1 MIGGGDESGAAAL
14 AYIQFYRTGFHS
26 QTFADKIFEIFAAA
40 RQHFVAES
48 VGTHRGIV
56 FADKS
61 SVRVMDTFGNAD
73 NHAAVFFQGFFD
85 VFQEVFRIEIAFR
98 KIYVTGI
105 VAFVFTGKDSG
116 GSEPACVA
124 SHDLHDGDG
133 FLLIHRSVKNDF
145 PYSGSHIFG
154 GASIAGSVIC
164 VYKVVVDG
172 LGLADHADRAVDL
185 RGIAG
190 KLAHRIHGIVA
201 AYVKEPA
208 DIQFLKLFKKKRING
223 IFQRL
228 RQFVTAGTQIRAGS
242 MFQVFQLISWKSLPE
257 IQDTVFQKTFDSVY
271 HTVNLA
277 DFIRMSQP
285 FGNNSVKAAV
295 DHCGR
300 TAGLSDDKIHLC
312 HGAPPLGIIVTY
324 ILTWRKRG

>member
-1 MIGGGDESGAAAL
+1 
-14 AYIQFYRTGFHS
+14 
-26 QTFADKIFEIFAAA
+26 
-40 RQHFVAES
+40 
-48 VGTHRGIV
+48 
-56 FADKS
+56 
-61 SVRVMDTFGNAD
+61 MDTLRNTD

-85 VFQEVFRIEIAFR
+85 ILQEVLGVEIAFR

-105 VAFVFTGKDSG
+105 IALIFTGKDSG
-116 GSEPACVA
+116 SGKPSGVA

-133 FLLIHRSVKNDF
+133 FLLIHRSVKNNLS
-145 PYSGSHIFG
+145 YSGGHIFG
-154 GASIAGSVIC
+154 GASVAGSMVR
-164 VYKVVVDG
+164 VYQIVVNG
-172 LGLADHADRAVDL
+172 LGLADNTDRAVDL

-208 DIQFLKLFKKKRING
+208 DIQFLKLLKKKRING

-228 RQFVTAGTQIRAGS
+228 RQFITAGTQIRTGS

-271 HTVNLA
+271 HTVNFT

-295 DHCGR
+295 DHCSR
-300 TAGLSDDKIHLC
+300 TAGLADDKILLC
-312 HGAPPLGIIVTY
+312 HGTPPLGIIVTY
-324 ILTWRKRG
+324 ILTWRKSG